1 MPCLIEADCGGS
13 IELGELVEMLET
25 QGFDPL
31 DDDSIAAFGPALRR
45 LANNRRFL
53 GDLVID
59 ELKHHCSTQRERN
72 HYSSQV
78 ILLHGASNKF
88 LLRANFWPAE
98 GDGVMVNSGRDPFFY
113 GLPHDHNF
121 SFLTVGYL
129 GSGYWSDYYEY
140 DYDRVVGVPGEKVE
154 LRFIE
159 RSRLSPGK
167 VLLYRRNVD
176 VHAQLPPDDLS
187 VSLNILALSPA
198 SEFREQYSFDTG
210 RSTVARVINASP
222 LETLVRLAGHIGGE
236 DGAELIDRFATSHP
250 SDRIRFAAWRARAD
264 GAADTEERIGVY
276 ERAAAETTGPV
287 SAFAAATAERLRR
300 ARLWLAQAETVRR
313 SLCASAPA
321 DGHGGS
327 ARYSRTAGPRPR
339 G

>member
-1 MPCLIEADCGGS
+1 MPRLIEAEGGEA
-13 IELGELVEMLET
+13 IALDDLVEILET
-25 QGFDPL
+25 QGFDPS
-31 DDDSIAAFGPALRR
+31 DEDSMAAFGPALRK

-53 GDLVID
+53 GDLVIE
-59 ELKHHCSTQRERN
+59 ELKQHCSTQNERN

-78 ILLHGASNKF
+78 ILLHGASKKF

-140 DYDRVVGVPGEKVE
+140 DYGRVEGVAGERVA
-154 LRFIE
+154 LRFVE

-167 VLLYRRNVD
+167 VLLYRKHRD
-176 VHAQLPPDDLS
+176 VHSQLPPDDLS
-187 VSLNILALSPA
+187 VSLNILALSPT

-210 RSTVARVINASP
+210 RSTIARVINASA

-236 DGAELIDRFATSHP
+236 NGTELIDRFARHHP
-250 SDRIRFAAWRARAD
+250 SARIRFAAWRARVDIATD
-264 GAADTEERIGVY
+264 PDVRIALY
-276 ERAAAETTGPV
+276 ERAAAETSGPV
-287 SAFAAATAERLRR
+287 STLAAATAERLRR
-300 ARLWLAQAETVRR
+300 ARPWFQQGGDVRP
-313 SLCASAPA
+313 SLDASAPA
-321 DGHGGS
+321 GERGVA